1 VRAGSP
7 HEPLSLEREH
17 FASLY
22 EENFTDIYAYVLR
35 RVDAVEVSDVV
46 QDVFA
51 TAWRSAARMPEAPQD
66 RLWLYGIARRAVQ
79 HSQRSLFRRG
89 RLQHRLEAE
98 PNEATGPA
106 RIADQLDIRLARA
119 IGHLRPK
126 DQEILR
132 LILWDEI
139 DRSDV
144 AVILGCSTNAIDV
157 RFHRALKR
165 LRARFAITQATG
177 GVGCDP
183 KPAPEY

>member
-1 VRAGSP
+1 MWSRTSSPPLGKALHGCPKHRRTGS
-7 HEPLSLEREH
+7 
-17 FASLY
+17 A
-22 EENFTDIYAYVLR
+22 LR
-35 RVDAVEVSDVV
+35 
-46 QDVFA
+46 
-51 TAWRSAARMPEAPQD
+51 
-66 RLWLYGIARRAVQ
+66 IARRAVQ

-98 PNEATGPA
+98 PNEATGPT
-106 RIADQLDIRLARA
+106 RIANQLDLRLARA
-119 IGHLRPK
+119 VGHLRPK
-126 DQEILR
+126 DQEVLR

-144 AVILGCSTNAIDV
+144 AVILGCSTNAVDV

>member
-1 VRAGSP
+1 MAGPPRDASR
-7 HEPLSLEREH
+7 LKREH

-35 RVDAVEVSDVV
+35 RVGTVEVSDVV

-66 RLWLYGIARRAVQ
+66 RLWLYGIARQAVQ

-98 PNEATGPA
+98 PNQATGPT

-132 LILWDEI
+132 LILWDQI
-139 DRSDV
+139 GRSDV
-144 AVILGCSTNAIDV
+144 AVILGCSTNAVDV

>member
-1 VRAGSP
+1 
-7 HEPLSLEREH
+7 LSLEREH

-22 EENFTDIYAYVLR
+22 EENFTDIYGYVLR
-35 RVDAVEVSDVV
+35 RVGAVEVSDVV

-89 RLQHRLEAE
+89 RLQHCLETE
-98 PNEATGPA
+98 PNEATGQA
-106 RIADQLDIRLARA
+106 RIADQLDLRLARA
-119 IGHLRPK
+119 VGHLRHK
-126 DQEILR
+126 DQEVLR

-144 AVILGCSTNAIDV
+144 AVILGCSPNAVDV
-157 RFHRALKR
+157 RFHRDLER